1 MKRHAIRLLIAAT
14 LAAPLM
20 LLWLNV
26 ASQPS
31 DGPTILTSS
40 VLPFYLIGVLFTGN
54 AHAPSAVAVYLSMYL
69 FVLAVIYAI
78 SVLWTKLHSRV
89 VNHDA

>member
-1 MKRHAIRLLIAAT
+1 MKRHAIRMLIAAT

-31 DGPTILTSS
+31 DGPTILSKS
-40 VLPFYLIGVLFTGN
+40 VLPFYLFGVLFTGN
-54 AHAPSAVAVYLSMYL
+54 AHAPSAVAVHLSMYS
-69 FVLAVIYAI
+69 FVFAVVYAI
-78 SVLWTKLHSRV
+78 SALWTKLHPRV
-89 VNHDA
+89 ENHDA

>member
-26 ASQPS
+26 ANQPS
-31 DGPTILTSS
+31 DGPTILSKS
-40 VLPFYLIGVLFTGN
+40 VLPFYLFGVLFTGN
-54 AHAPSAVAVYLSMYL
+54 AHAPSTIAVYLSMYS
-69 FVLAVIYAI
+69 FVFVVVYAI
-78 SVLWTKLHSRV
+78 SALWTKRHSRG
-89 VNHDA
+89 VNDDA

>member
-1 MKRHAIRLLIAAT
+1 MKRHAICLLIAAT
-14 LAAPLM
+14 LAAPLT

-26 ASQPS
+26 SSQPS
-31 DGPTILTSS
+31 DGPTILTKS
-40 VLPFYLIGVLFTGN
+40 VLPFYLFGVLFTGN

-78 SVLWTKLHSRV
+78 TVVWTKLHSRV
-89 VNHDA
+89 VDNDA

>member
-1 MKRHAIRLLIAAT
+1 MKRQAICLLIAAT
-14 LAAPLM
+14 LAVPLM

-26 ASQPS
+26 LSRPS
-31 DGPTILTSS
+31 DGPTILTNS

-54 AHAPSAVAVYLSMYL
+54 AHAPSALAVYLSMYL
-69 FVLAVIYAI
+69 FVFAVIYSI

-89 VNHDA
+89 VDRDA